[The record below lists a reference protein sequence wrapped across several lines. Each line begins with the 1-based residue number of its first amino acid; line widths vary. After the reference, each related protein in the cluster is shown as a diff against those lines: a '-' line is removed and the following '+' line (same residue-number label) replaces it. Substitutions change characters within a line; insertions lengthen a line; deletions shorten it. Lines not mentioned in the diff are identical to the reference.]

1 MAEAKNDPSEIAGD
15 GRKEYERCKS
25 ADAENRA
32 ESLEDIRFAK
42 LGEQWPSEIKQQRLA
57 ENRPVLTIN
66 KVLAFIRQVVND
78 ARQNKPSIKVRP
90 ADSNGDPETAEVIS
104 GLIRNIE
111 YTSNADVAYD
121 TAAECA
127 VTGGIG
133 YIRVGVDYAFDD
145 AFDMDLKIERVLNP
159 FSVIGDPESTSADGS
174 DWNVAFVLDRV
185 SKADFK
191 RKYKGKADVDF
202 EGASW
207 AEVSGDW
214 LDDGGVMIAEWWT
227 REEVDREI
235 VMLSDGRVFGADQLE
250 KDEDLKLA
258 LEMGLITVEKT
269 RTTKTHK
276 VTQRII
282 SGLDVLEETEWP
294 GRFIPIVPI
303 YGDEFSVEGKRYY
316 RSLIN
321 QAKDAQRM
329 FNYWRTTGTEMV
341 ALAPRVP
348 FIGRKGTFSSDAD
361 NWATANTN
369 SHAYLEYDT
378 EMPQRQALDTGPAA
392 GALQEALN
400 ASDDIKAIVG
410 MYDASLGAR
419 SNETSGRAILARQ
432 REGDV
437 STFHFIDNL
446 SRGIR
451 QLGRILIDL
460 IPHYYSGPR
469 IVRTIGIDGKEKTVP
484 VNQQFQKP
492 VEDAMNK
499 ETGEAIMAM
508 HDLAAGKYDLT
519 VETGPSFSTRREE
532 AATQMTELVRAFP
545 QAAPY
550 VADIMARNFD
560 WPGADEIAERFAAMN
575 PAKQGQ
581 IPPEVQQQIAEGQK
595 KLAEQ
600 AAEIQRLKMDQSA
613 EYAKIEADKDVAFAR
628 IAADQ
633 QIARQKAI
641 ISAGIG
647 PAF

>member
-1 MAEAKNDPSEIAGD
+1 MAEAKNDPSEIAGE

-174 DWNVAFVLDRV
+174 DWNIAFVLDRV

-191 RKYKGKADVDF
+191 RKCKGKADVDF

-250 KDEDLKLA
+250 KDENLKLA

-276 VTQRII
+276 VMQRII

-341 ALAPRVP
+341 ALAPKVP
-348 FIGRKGTFSSDAD
+348 
-361 NWATANTN
+361 
-369 SHAYLEYDT
+369 
-378 EMPQRQALDTGPAA
+378 P
-392 GALQEALN
+392 
-400 ASDDIKAIVG
+400 
-410 MYDASLGAR
+410 R
-419 SNETSGRAILARQ
+419 S
-432 REGDV
+432 
-437 STFHFIDNL
+437 
-446 SRGIR
+446 
-451 QLGRILIDL
+451 
-460 IPHYYSGPR
+460 
-469 IVRTIGIDGKEKTVP
+469 
-484 VNQQFQKP
+484 
-492 VEDAMNK
+492 
-499 ETGEAIMAM
+499 
-508 HDLAAGKYDLT
+508 
-519 VETGPSFSTRREE
+519 
-532 AATQMTELVRAFP
+532 
-545 QAAPY
+545 
-550 VADIMARNFD
+550 
-560 WPGADEIAERFAAMN
+560 
-575 PAKQGQ
+575 
-581 IPPEVQQQIAEGQK
+581 
-595 KLAEQ
+595 
-600 AAEIQRLKMDQSA
+600 
-613 EYAKIEADKDVAFAR
+613 
-628 IAADQ
+628 
-633 QIARQKAI
+633 
-641 ISAGIG
+641 
-647 PAF
+647 

>member
-1 MAEAKNDPSEIAGD
+1 
-15 GRKEYERCKS
+15 
-25 ADAENRA
+25 
-32 ESLEDIRFAK
+32 
-42 LGEQWPSEIKQQRLA
+42 
-57 ENRPVLTIN
+57 
-66 KVLAFIRQVVND
+66 
-78 ARQNKPSIKVRP
+78 
-90 ADSNGDPETAEVIS
+90 
-104 GLIRNIE
+104 
-111 YTSNADVAYD
+111 
-121 TAAECA
+121 
-127 VTGGIG
+127 
-133 YIRVGVDYAFDD
+133 
-145 AFDMDLKIERVLNP
+145 
-159 FSVIGDPESTSADGS
+159 
-174 DWNVAFVLDRV
+174 
-185 SKADFK
+185 
-191 RKYKGKADVDF
+191 
-202 EGASW
+202 
-207 AEVSGDW
+207 
-214 LDDGGVMIAEWWT
+214 
-227 REEVDREI
+227 
-235 VMLSDGRVFGADQLE
+235 
-250 KDEDLKLA
+250 
-258 LEMGLITVEKT
+258 
-269 RTTKTHK
+269 
-276 VTQRII
+276 
-282 SGLDVLEETEWP
+282 
-294 GRFIPIVPI
+294 
-303 YGDEFSVEGKRYY
+303 
-316 RSLIN
+316 
-321 QAKDAQRM
+321 
-329 FNYWRTTGTEMV
+329 MV
-341 ALAPRVP
+341 ALAPKVP
-348 FIGRKGTFSSDAD
+348 FIGRKGTFSSDAA
-361 NWATANTN
+361 NWATANTK

-446 SRGIR
+446 ARGIR
-451 QLGRILIDL
+451 HLGRILIDL

-469 IVRTIGIDGKEKTVP
+469 VVRTIGIDGKEKTVP

-575 PAKQGQ
+575 PSKQGQ